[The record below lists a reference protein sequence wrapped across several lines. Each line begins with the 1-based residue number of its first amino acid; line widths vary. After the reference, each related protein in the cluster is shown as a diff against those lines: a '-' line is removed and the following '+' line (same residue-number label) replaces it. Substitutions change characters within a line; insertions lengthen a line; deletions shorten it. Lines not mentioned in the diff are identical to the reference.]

1 MNLEAKKWCYYIPE
15 TQDPK
20 RYGGYVPSLV
30 FAHEPGH
37 SPMMGRGKGAYPWIW
52 GETLTEAKATCKK
65 VNLEH
70 GVSEKE
76 ACLIIASSM
85 GAERTQRRS
94 LCV

>member
-1 MNLEAKKWCYYIPE
+1 MNLEAKKWCYHIPE
-15 TQDPK
+15 AQDPE

-30 FAHEPGH
+30 VAHEPGH
-37 SPMMGRGKGAYPWIW
+37 SPMLGRGECAAPWIW
-52 GETLTEAKATCKK
+52 GKTLAEAQATCKEA
-65 VNLEH
+65 NLGL

-85 GAERTQRRS
+85 GAVRTQRRS